1 MKNLNKL
8 FMLGFNDDI
17 YINSFLEENHF
28 SVMERKDFL
37 IERALNE
44 NMPLLF
50 FVEKYNVFKGDWV
63 SKYLQE
69 IQDLYPFSK
78 FILNITKPELIA
90 PPEIWSLQSLVLKHF
105 VKDNNGVDK
114 FLLSR
119 QVPDKYG
126 ISLKSEISSFR
137 LNNFM
142 LFDNEKMSSES
153 MSDFISESF
162 PDDLL

>member
-78 FILNITKPELIA
+78 FILNITKSETIA
-90 PPEIWSLQSLVLKHF
+90 PETWSLQSLVLKHF
-105 VKDNNGVDK
+105 IKDDNGVDK

-119 QVPDKYG
+119 QIPNKYG
-126 ISLKSEISSFR
+126 ISFKSEIGSFG

-142 LFDNEKMSSES
+142 LFDNEKMSAET
-153 MSDFISESF
+153 MEDFISE
-162 PDDLL
+162 DLPADQL